1 MLSALYSICT
11 TFQRAQV
18 LDQSPK
24 EVGYGM
30 LEVAGMTLWSACEVG
45 FQSQLLPLFQS
56 MKQLSWLSYGWAV

>member
-1 MLSALYSICT
+1 M
-11 TFQRAQV
+11 